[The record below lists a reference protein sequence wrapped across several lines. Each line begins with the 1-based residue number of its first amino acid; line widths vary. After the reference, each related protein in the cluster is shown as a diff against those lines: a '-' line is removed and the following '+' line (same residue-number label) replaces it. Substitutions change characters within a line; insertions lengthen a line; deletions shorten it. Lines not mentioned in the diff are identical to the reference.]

1 MNIKKILVTGGT
13 GFIGSHLAH
22 KLVAL
27 KYKVMVVDIMKDV
40 GGIPYI
46 NNETKFLRGDI
57 TSEKTINKI
66 KKWKPDVIFHLAAQS
81 SSETSYENP
90 KFDYLTNGY
99 GTYLLC
105 ELAKRINLKIFIYT
119 SSTAVYG
126 SNKNRKITENSKKNP
141 DSLYGLSKFIGEMFV
156 NFSLKNTDTKTYI
169 FRVFNTFGPGENLN
183 YLKKGMVKIYS
194 SYIWKKKPILIK
206 GSLKRFRNFNYI
218 DDVVDILIKSLS
230 NKKLKKN
237 EIFNLTSGKKYKVGE
252 LIKKILKVN
261 SIKDYKIINKDNTKG
276 DSFGFHASGSYL
288 RKKFKN
294 LTFLSLEEGLKKYFL
309 WINSLPQKKNLKNY
323 HPLRN
328 YVKKNF

>member
-90 KFDYLTNGY
+90 KLDYLTNGY

-126 SNKNRKITENSKKNP
+126 SNKNRKITENSKKNQ
-141 DSLYGLSKFIGEMFV
+141 
-156 NFSLKNTDTKTYI
+156 
-169 FRVFNTFGPGENLN
+169 
-183 YLKKGMVKIYS
+183 KIYT
-194 SYIWKKKPILIK
+194 SY
-206 GSLKRFRNFNYI
+206 
-218 DDVVDILIKSLS
+218 
-230 NKKLKKN
+230 
-237 EIFNLTSGKKYKVGE
+237 
-252 LIKKILKVN
+252 
-261 SIKDYKIINKDNTKG
+261 
-276 DSFGFHASGSYL
+276 
-288 RKKFKN
+288 
-294 LTFLSLEEGLKKYFL
+294 
-309 WINSLPQKKNLKNY
+309 
-323 HPLRN
+323 
-328 YVKKNF
+328 